1 LELQEKIMEM
11 NKHSKEMQKAIED
24 SKGLIEVEK
33 QQTKEARLEIIVKA
47 NVEIRYHDQ
56 KLQNFKEEKQ
66 KLYEKIEMF

>member
-1 LELQEKIMEM
+1 MEM

>member
-1 LELQEKIMEM
+1 MEM

-33 QQTKEARLEIIVKA
+33 QQTKEVRLEIILKA

>member
-1 LELQEKIMEM
+1 M
-11 NKHSKEMQKAIED
+11 NKHSKEMQKAIKD

-33 QQTKEARLEIIVKA
+33 QQTKEVRLEIIVKA
-47 NVEIRYHDQ
+47 DVEIRYHDQ

>member
-1 LELQEKIMEM
+1 
-11 NKHSKEMQKAIED
+11 MQKAIED

-33 QQTKEARLEIIVKA
+33 QQTKEVQLEIIAKA